1 MLPPPGKSEV
11 DLPLAGHKFTF
22 RRLTW
27 REEVEFSQRSGGTG
41 RQAYIANA
49 LTTVDGKTVDY
60 ESALKMLRTLPR
72 PIYERVVV
80 YYLGSLPGRRIPTSP
95 TPYQAPE
102 AASYQRVVD
111 TEDEEMQT
119 EEERIL
125 ERTFGKD
132 EVEEQR
138 ELAQRMVK
146 GTHAAGVTRSLLE
159 DDQAAPQ
166 ASRRAHDES
175 GVDREPPRYHMVVT

>member
-27 REEVEFSQRSGGTG
+27 REEIEFSQRSGTTG

-49 LTTVDGKTVDY
+49 LTTVDGKTLGYDD
-60 ESALKMLRTLPR
+60 ALKMLRTLPR

-80 YYLGSLPGRRIPTSP
+80 FYLGSLPGRRIPT
-95 TPYQAPE
+95 TEIPYTAPE
-102 AASYQRVVD
+102 AATYQRNVEAD
-111 TEDEEMQT
+111 DEDLQSEED
-119 EEERIL
+119 RIL

-132 EVEEQR
+132 EVEEQKD
-138 ELAQRMVK
+138 LAQRMVA
-146 GTHAAGVTRSLLE
+146 GTKATGVTRSLLE
-159 DDQAAPQ
+159 EEPSHPGAD
-166 ASRRAHDES
+166 
-175 GVDREPPRYHMVVT
+175 GVDEEPPKYHMVVA

>member
-11 DLPLAGHKFTF
+11 DLTLAGHKFTF

-80 YYLGSLPGRRIPTSP
+80 YYLGTLPGRRIPTVEI
-95 TPYQAPE
+95 PYTAPE
-102 AASYQRVVD
+102 AATYQRAVEAD
-111 TEDEEMQT
+111 DEDLQT
-119 EEERIL
+119 EEERVL

-138 ELAQRMVK
+138 DLAQRMVA
-146 GTHAAGVTRSLLE
+146 GTKAAGVTRSLLE
-159 DDQAAPQ
+159 DGQEAPQ
-166 ASRRAHDES
+166 ASRRAHDEG
-175 GVDREPPRYHMVVT
+175 GVDEEPPRYHMVVT